1 MPVTPP
7 SGKTKQKIRARAK
20 VINSRLTGRRV
31 LLSWRPLAGVHSYV
45 VLRNGHRLT
54 TTDKHK
60 IVDKKPPHGRLRYVV
75 RPG

>member
-1 MPVTPP
+1 LAAKV
-7 SGKTKQKIRARAK
+7 KAK
-20 VINSRLTGRRV
+20 VINNRHTGRRV
-31 LLSWRPLAGVHSYV
+31 LVSWRPLAGVHSYV

>member
-1 MPVTPP
+1 
-7 SGKTKQKIRARAK
+7 
-20 VINSRLTGRRV
+20 V